1 MDSLNQRIA
10 NLSPE
15 KRALLEQRLM
25 QKQQPIA
32 PATIPLR
39 DRSTL
44 CPLSFSQERLW
55 FLDQLQPH
63 QAVYNIPTAM
73 RIEGALAIET
83 LQAALDAIVDR
94 HEILRTTIQ
103 QVEGNPVQ
111 VIAERRSVPLSVHDL
126 HSRWAEDN
134 PELESWLTQ
143 KSQIPFDLKQDGML
157 RASLFCLPDSEQV
170 LLLVVHHIAAD
181 GWSINI
187 LWRELAAFYTAFA
200 NKTPI
205 ALPPLPVQ
213 YSDFADWQ
221 RQQLETDVFQSH
233 LHYWTQQLHGDLPHL
248 ELPSNYP
255 RPAVQTFHGARQ
267 ALLLPQSLTEQ
278 LKKLSQHQ
286 GATLFMTLL
295 ASFKVLLHRY
305 TGQDDIVV
313 GSPIA
318 SRTQLE
324 VEGLIGFFI
333 NTLVLRTHLGGN
345 PTFLE
350 LLQQVRETAL
360 GAYAHQDLPFEKLVE
375 TLQPERHLN
384 YTPLLQGMFVL
395 QNTPNLPIKLANLS
409 LTPVPVHTETAKFD
423 LVLSLE
429 ESSQG
434 LKGTIAYNTDLFD
447 AATIQRLIGHYQ
459 TLLNA
464 IVVDPTQPIAHLPL
478 LTAAEQD
485 QLLVQWNQTS
495 APVPDASLHQLFEA
509 QVDRTPDAI
518 AIVFAD
524 EALTYQELNQ
534 RANQLAHYLSS
545 VGVGTETLVG
555 ICLERSPDLILSI
568 LAILKAGGA
577 YVPLDLTYPADRL
590 AFMLADTQIPIL
602 ITQSHLKTQFS
613 GRSFSCIYLDTD
625 GHTIAQSSPTNLVT
639 QATGDSLAYV
649 LYTSGSTGQPKGIL
663 IPHKAVSRLV
673 INTHY
678 VEFQTTDAIAQVS
691 SCSFDAATFEIWGAL
706 LHGARLVIIPKD
718 VLLSPP
724 EFAAQLS
731 QHAVTILFLT
741 TALFNQLVNDVP
753 TAFAGVRYLLFGGE
767 AADPQRVRQIL
778 SQQPPQH
785 LLNVYGPTENTTF
798 STWYEVQ
805 TVSENANTIPIGRP
819 IANTQLYV
827 LDRALQPVP
836 IGVPGEL
843 YLGGAGLARG
853 YLNRPELTAERF
865 IDPPAGIG
873 EASICLYKTGD
884 RVRYLPDGNLEFLG
898 RVDQQVKI
906 RGFRIEPGEIEAVL
920 EQHPAV
926 RDAVVEVRATQTG
939 EKQLV
944 AYAVPHAGQAITLSD
959 LRRFLKQTLPD
970 YMMPST
976 IVLLETL
983 PLTANGK
990 VDRRALPDPALTPA
1004 ETETEATA
1012 PADNLELQLL
1022 MLWEEILG
1030 VQPIRV
1036 DDNFFNLGGHS
1047 LMALRL
1053 FTAIEAQFGRS
1064 LPITALFQAPTVSQ
1078 FAATLRDVGWSAPW
1092 SLLVPIQPRGSKP
1105 PFFCV
1110 AGGDGNVLFFGDLM
1124 RHFDSDQ
1131 PFYGIQAQG
1140 IEGDQPILTE
1150 LEAMAAQNLRELR
1163 SLQPEGPYYLGGHS
1177 SGGLIALEMAQQLIS
1192 QGQQVGL
1199 LALLEPSIPGSV
1211 LFRLPMLKRLNYLRQ
1226 FALLHRLLYQ
1236 FEMKLRRL
1244 FKRDRRKQLNF
1255 LLQKAIGRLIPNP
1268 LTSNLPPQPSH
1279 AQQFQK
1285 PAYPSSA
1292 AIWAATT
1299 QAVARYLPQRYPY
1312 PITLFLCDDS
1322 LRDSAALGNWQ
1333 ALAGANLKI
1342 QRVPGKHAT
1351 CMQEPYV
1358 AELVEQLQNCLEKRQ
1373 PHH

>member
-1 MDSLNQRIA
+1 MS
-10 NLSPE
+10 
-15 KRALLEQRLM
+15 
-25 QKQQPIA
+25 
-32 PATIPLR
+32 
-39 DRSTL
+39 
-44 CPLSFSQERLW
+44 
-55 FLDQLQPH
+55 
-63 QAVYNIPTAM
+63 
-73 RIEGALAIET
+73 
-83 LQAALDAIVDR
+83 
-94 HEILRTTIQ
+94 
-103 QVEGNPVQ
+103 
-111 VIAERRSVPLSVHDL
+111 
-126 HSRWAEDN
+126 
-134 PELESWLTQ
+134 
-143 KSQIPFDLKQDGML
+143 
-157 RASLFCLPDSEQV
+157 
-170 LLLVVHHIAAD
+170 
-181 GWSINI
+181 
-187 LWRELAAFYTAFA
+187 
-200 NKTPI
+200 
-205 ALPPLPVQ
+205 
-213 YSDFADWQ
+213 
-221 RQQLETDVFQSH
+221 
-233 LHYWTQQLHGDLPHL
+233 
-248 ELPSNYP
+248 
-255 RPAVQTFHGARQ
+255 
-267 ALLLPQSLTEQ
+267 
-278 LKKLSQHQ
+278 
-286 GATLFMTLL
+286 
-295 ASFKVLLHRY
+295 
-305 TGQDDIVV
+305 
-313 GSPIA
+313 
-318 SRTQLE
+318 
-324 VEGLIGFFI
+324 
-333 NTLVLRTHLGGN
+333 GN
-345 PTFLE
+345 PTFLD

-395 QNTPNLPIKLANLS
+395 QNTPNLPIKLANLT

-447 AATIQRLIGHYQ
+447 AATIQCLIGHYE
-459 TLLNA
+459 TLLKA
-464 IVVDPTQPIAHLPL
+464 IVADPTQSIARLPL

-485 QLLVQWNQTS
+485 QLLVQWNQTQVS
-495 APVPDASLHQLFEA
+495 FPDASLHQLFEA

-518 AIVFAD
+518 AVVFAD
-524 EALTYQELNQ
+524 EALTYRELNQ
-534 RANQLAHYLSS
+534 RANQLAHYLSG

-555 ICLERSPDLILSI
+555 IYLERSPDLILSI

-590 AFMLADTQIPIL
+590 GFMLADTQIPIL
-602 ITQSHLKTQFS
+602 ITQSHLEAQFS
-613 GRSFSCIYLDTD
+613 ERSLSCICLDTD
-625 GHTIAQSSPTNLVT
+625 GHAIAQSSPTNLVT
-639 QATGDSLAYV
+639 PTTGDSLTYV

-663 IPHKAVSRLV
+663 IPHRAVSRLV
-673 INTHY
+673 IHTNY
-678 VEFQTTDAIAQVS
+678 VEFQSTDAIAQVS

-724 EFAAQLS
+724 EFAAHLS
-731 QHAVTILFLT
+731 QHAITILFLT
-741 TALFNQLVNDVP
+741 TALFNQFANDMP
-753 TAFAGVRYLLFGGE
+753 AAFAGVRYLLFGGE

-805 TVSENANTIPIGRP
+805 TVSKDAYTIPIGRP

-865 IDPPAGIG
+865 IDPPTGIG
-873 EASICLYKTGD
+873 EAVRLYKTGD

-906 RGFRIEPGEIEAVL
+906 RGFRIEPGEIEVVL
-920 EQHPAV
+920 GQHTAV
-926 RDAVVEVRATQTG
+926 RDVVVVVRQTQTG

-944 AYAVPHAGQAITLSD
+944 AYAVPHSGQALTTHN
-959 LRRFLKQTLPD
+959 LRGFLKQTLPD
-970 YMMPST
+970 YMMPSA

-983 PLTANGK
+983 PLTVNGK
-990 VDRRALPDPALTPA
+990 VDRRALPDLALTPA
-1004 ETETEATA
+1004 ESETEGAA
-1012 PADNLELQLL
+1012 PPDNLELQLL

-1030 VQPIRV
+1030 VQPIQV
-1036 DDNFFNLGGHS
+1036 HDNFFNLGGHS

-1064 LPITALFQAPTVSQ
+1064 LPITALFQAPTVGQ
-1078 FAATLRDVGWSAPW
+1078 FAATLRDVGWSSPW

-1140 IEGDQPILTE
+1140 IEGDQPILTQ
-1150 LEAMAAQNLRELR
+1150 LKAMAAQNLRELR
-1163 SLQPEGPYYLGGHS
+1163 SLQPEGPYFLGGHS
-1177 SGGLIALEMAQQLIS
+1177 SGGLIALEMAQQLIA

-1211 LFRLPMLKRLNYLRQ
+1211 LFRLPMLKRLNYLRR
-1226 FALLHRLLYQ
+1226 FALLHRWLYQ
-1236 FEMKLRRL
+1236 FETKLRRL
-1244 FKRDRRKQLNF
+1244 FKLDRREQFNF

-1268 LTSNLPPQPSH
+1268 LTSNPPPQPSQ
-1279 AQQFQK
+1279 AQQLQK
-1285 PAYPSSA
+1285 PAYPSSE

-1299 QAVARYLPQRYPY
+1299 QAVARYLPQRYPH

-1358 AELVEQLQNCLEKRQ
+1358 AELAEQLQNCLEKRQ